1 MIAATNTLDGGVFQ
15 DLKILDFTWVGV
27 GPITTKYFADHGA
40 DVIRIESLSRPDVLR
55 GAPPFKDASP
65 GINRSQFSAN
75 YNTSKRGLG
84 LNLTIEESRKIAC
97 RLITEWN
104 PDVIAESF
112 TPRVMRSWGLD
123 YETVS
128 KLRPDLVYFSTCQL
142 GQTGPHSSYAGF
154 GQLAGSMAGFYV
166 LTGWPDREPSGPYGA
181 YSDFLNPPM
190 AFGAIVAALDHR
202 DRTGVGQY
210 LDLSQFE
217 GATHFLAPHIMKY
230 IEDGTIPSRVGNTDS
245 DIAPHGIFRCMD
257 ENREFVGEGESW
269 VAISVREECQW
280 HALSALIG
288 AEGDRRF
295 DTEEGRRVNSAQLG
309 LIIEAWTSKVGAQD
323 AMVILQDM
331 GIPAGAV
338 QSQADLWQD
347 PQLKHMDYFQ
357 WIPHPELG
365 SMPYDGLQFKMSDT
379 PGRLSRPQAMIGEH
393 NEEVLRECL
402 GLTGSEIQRLSESG
416 ALEHSVGMDT

>member
-1 MIAATNTLDGGVFQ
+1 MITSTDAVNGGIFQ
-15 DLKILDFTWVGV
+15 DLKVLDFTWVGV
-27 GPITTKYFADHGA
+27 GPITTKYLADHGA

-55 GAPPFKDASP
+55 GAPPFKGANP

-84 LNLTIEESRKIAC
+84 LNLTIDESRNIVC
-97 RLITEWN
+97 RLIDEWK

-112 TPRVMRSWGLD
+112 TPRVMRSWRLD

-128 KLRPDLVYFSTCQL
+128 KLRPDLIYFSTCQL

-154 GQLAGSMAGFYV
+154 GQLAGSMAGFYE

-190 AFGAIVAALDHR
+190 AFGAIVAALDYR
-202 DRTGVGQY
+202 DRTGVGQH

-245 DIAPHGIFRCMD
+245 HAAPHGIFRCKD
-257 ENREFVGEGESW
+257 ENREFVGKGESW
-269 VAISVREECQW
+269 IAISVKENSQW
-280 HALSALIG
+280 RALAALIG
-288 AEGDRRF
+288 ADGDERFGTEEDRRA
-295 DTEEGRRVNSAQLG
+295 NSTQLEI
-309 LIIEAWTSKVGAQD
+309 LIEAWTSKIGAQD
-323 AMVILQDM
+323 AMVILQDI
-331 GIPAGAV
+331 GISAGAV

-347 PQLKHMDYFQ
+347 PQLRHMNYFQ
-357 WIPHPELG
+357 WLVHPELG
-365 SMPYDGLQFKMSDT
+365 PMPYDGLQFGMSDT
-379 PGRLSRPQAMIGEH
+379 PGRLRSPQAMIGEH
-393 NEEVLRECL
+393 NEEILRDCL
-402 GLTGSEIQRLSESG
+402 GMTGLEIRRLSESG
-416 ALEHSVGMDT
+416 ALENSIGMDL

>member
-1 MIAATNTLDGGVFQ
+1 MITSTDAVNGGIFQ
-15 DLKILDFTWVGV
+15 DLKVLDFTWVGV
-27 GPITTKYFADHGA
+27 GPITTKYLADHGA

-55 GAPPFKDASP
+55 GAPPFKGAYP

-84 LNLTIEESRKIAC
+84 LNLTIDESRNIVC
-97 RLITEWN
+97 RLIDEWK

-112 TPRVMRSWGLD
+112 TPRVMRSWRLD

-128 KLRPDLVYFSTCQL
+128 KLRPDLIYFSTCQL

-154 GQLAGSMAGFYV
+154 GQLAGSMAGFYE

-190 AFGAIVAALDHR
+190 AFGAIVAALDYR
-202 DRTGVGQY
+202 DRTGVGQH

-245 DIAPHGIFRCMD
+245 HAAPHGIFRCKD
-257 ENREFVGEGESW
+257 ENREFVGKGESW
-269 VAISVREECQW
+269 IAISVKENSQW
-280 HALSALIG
+280 RALAALIG
-288 AEGDRRF
+288 ADGDERFGTEEDRRA
-295 DTEEGRRVNSAQLG
+295 NSTQLDI
-309 LIIEAWTSKVGAQD
+309 LIEAWTSKVGAQD
-323 AMVILQDM
+323 AMVILQDI
-331 GIPAGAV
+331 GISAGAV

-347 PQLKHMDYFQ
+347 PQLRHMNYFQ
-357 WIPHPELG
+357 WLVHPELG
-365 SMPYDGLQFKMSDT
+365 PMPYDGLQFGMSDT
-379 PGRLSRPQAMIGEH
+379 PGRLRSPQAMIGEH
-393 NEEVLRECL
+393 NEEILRDCL
-402 GLTGSEIQRLSESG
+402 GMTGLEIQRLSESG
-416 ALEHSVGMDT
+416 ALENSIGMDL